1 MVHQAEFLD
10 AHLQNCCSLRRFV
23 FPGVLHINSDEARIQ
38 AAALHPE
45 PTHHLVGLVWFA
57 GADDLQ
63 RLLAVELN
71 PFERSGLVALLAG
84 DVNVDEVAPLV
95 RRLGM
100 MTLGGR
106 FLRHGLPPVTVGFGE
121 RSFWFVCNGNGSGNG
136 GLWERGRDGRQ
147 WGIFAVR
154 RRWCVGGGSSG
165 TWVYWLWG
173 SPFAVPCGNR
183 SVGGAGGGVE
193 ELTVQ
198 IKWFLLLN

>member
-10 AHLQNCCSLRRFV
+10 AQLQDCRHLWRFFV
-23 FPGVLHINSDEARIQ
+23 AGVLHINSDEARIQ

-45 PTHHLVGLVWFA
+45 PAHHLVGLIWFA
-57 GADDLQ
+57 SADDLQ

-71 PFERSGLVALLAG
+71 PFERSGVVALLAE

-106 FLRHGLPPVTVGFGE
+106 FLRHGLPPATVGFGE
-121 RSFWFVCNGNGSGNG
+121 RRWRVVCSGNGSGNG
-136 GLWERGRDGRQ
+136 GLWERGRDIRK

-165 TWVYWLWG
+165 VC
-173 SPFAVPCGNR
+173 V
-183 SVGGAGGGVE
+183 
-193 ELTVQ
+193 
-198 IKWFLLLN
+198 